1 MKALPSDH
9 QNLFETQENPNWTK
23 KIRNLVKRLIRNE
36 DGLGAVEFA
45 LLVPVLLALY
55 VGAVE
60 LSTAMT
66 IDKKVSKASAVATDI
81 ISQLET
87 VDQTTLQEMVGIAQA
102 IVAPY
107 DSSSLGMQVV
117 GIEVDSAGTPTIA
130 WSWNETNGTPFTA
143 GDDIIIPTAFA
154 IPDTFLLQTTVNLG
168 HNLLLLS
175 PNQANAEWSESTIS
189 LSKLYYLH
197 QREAKTITCSDC

>member
-9 QNLFETQENPNWTK
+9 QDLFETRRNPNWTK

-143 GDDIIIPTAFA
+143 GDEIIIPTAFA

-197 QREAKTITCSDC
+197 QREAKTITCDDC